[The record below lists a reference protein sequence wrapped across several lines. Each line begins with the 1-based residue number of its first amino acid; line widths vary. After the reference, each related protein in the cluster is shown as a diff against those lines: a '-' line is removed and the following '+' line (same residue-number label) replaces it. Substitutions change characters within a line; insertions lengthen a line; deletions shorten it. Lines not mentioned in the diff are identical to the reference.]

1 MATYT
6 EHYKLQKPSKTE
18 KYNIDVDNT
27 NMDKIDAA
35 LHQLDSKEVTKEDIG
50 LGNVEN
56 KSSSTIRS
64 EITKSNVTTALGYTP
79 YTPNEIDNK
88 FSTLE
93 TKIDWKESVETFDD
107 ISSTYPNPEDGW
119 TVNTK
124 DTDYTYRFTG
134 GAWIVI
140 SANAIPKAT
149 DNVDGL
155 LSKEDH
161 IKYEDANDKKH
172 KHDNK
177 TVLDKLTES
186 ENGNLLYD
194 GIEIGSGTNDEHV
207 HGYMKTITL
216 STTEPTSVSD
226 GEIVMVYEE

>member
-6 EHYKLQKPSKTE
+6 GYYKLQKPNKTE
-18 KYNIDVDNT
+18 KYNIDVNNT
-27 NMDKIDAA
+27 NMDLIDEA
-35 LHQLDSKEVTKEDIG
+35 LHQLDLKETTKEDIG

-56 KSSSTIRS
+56 KSSSTIRD
-64 EITKSNVTTALGYTP
+64 EITKSNVTEALGYTP

-93 TKIDWKESVETFDD
+93 TKIDWKESVETFDN
-107 ISSTYPNPEDGW
+107 IATTYPNPQDGW
-119 TVNTK
+119 TVNVK
-124 DTDYTYRFTG
+124 NTDYTYRFNG
-134 GAWIVI
+134 DAWVVI

-149 DNVDGL
+149 DSVDGL

-161 IKYEDANDKKH
+161 IKYEDANSKKH
-172 KHDNK
+172 IHENK
-177 TVLDKLTES
+177 PVLDNFTES
-186 ENGNLLYD
+186 ENGDLLYD
-194 GIEIGSGTNDEHV
+194 GKEIDLNNSHS